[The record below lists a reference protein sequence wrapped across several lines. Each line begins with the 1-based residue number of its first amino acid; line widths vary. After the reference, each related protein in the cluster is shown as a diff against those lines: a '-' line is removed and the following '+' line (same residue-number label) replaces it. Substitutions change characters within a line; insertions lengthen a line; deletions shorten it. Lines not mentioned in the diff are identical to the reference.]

1 MKRMDLELRGKN
13 VLVTGASKGI
23 GLACAWGFAAEGCN
37 IHIAARSAGE
47 LNAER
52 DKMMKKHGV
61 GVTSHPSD
69 LGAAGNAVKLGGA
82 CGDIDILVNNAGAIP
97 GGRIDQVDDET
108 WRRAWDLKV
117 FGYVNL
123 TREVYGR
130 MKKRGAGV
138 IVNVIGVAG
147 ERNRSDY
154 IAGTTGNAGLM
165 AFTRAL
171 GSESVDHGV
180 RVVGV
185 NPGRIET
192 ERQVTGLKFQ
202 AQQKFG
208 DESRWKEIR
217 DAMVETLPFKRSG
230 RVDEVADLVV
240 FLASARA
247 SYISG
252 TIVTIDAGQS
262 LRSR

>member
-1 MKRMDLELRGKN
+1 MDLELRGKN

-23 GLACAWGFAAEGCN
+23 GLACAAAFAAEGCN
-37 IHIAARSAGE
+37 VHLAARSA
-47 LNAER
+47 AEMEAAR
-52 DKMMKKHGV
+52 DKMTKQHGV
-61 GVTSHPSD
+61 KVACHPCDLGVTANVVA
-69 LGAAGNAVKLGGA
+69 LARA
-82 CGDIDILVNNAGAIP
+82 CGDLDILVNNAGAIP
-97 GGRIDQVDDET
+97 AGRIDQVDDER

-117 FGYVNL
+117 FGYINL

-130 MKKRGAGV
+130 MRGRGAGV

-147 ERNRSDY
+147 ERNRSNY

-192 ERQVTGLKFQ
+192 ERQIKHYME
-202 AQQKFG
+202 AAEQKLG
-208 DESRWKEIR
+208 DRSRWQEIR
-217 DAMVETLPFKRSG
+217 AEVAETLPFKRPG
-230 RVDEVADLVV
+230 RPDEVADLVV

-252 TIVTIDAGQS
+252 TVVTIDAGQT
-262 LRSR
+262 LRPRA

>member
-1 MKRMDLELRGKN
+1 M
-13 VLVTGASKGI
+13 
-23 GLACAWGFAAEGCN
+23 
-37 IHIAARSAGE
+37 AARSAGE
-47 LNAER
+47 MDAASR
-52 DKMMKKHGV
+52 KMIDQHGV
-61 GVTSHPSD
+61 EATCHPGDLSVTANV
-69 LGAAGNAVKLGGA
+69 LALARA
-82 CGDIDILVNNAGAIP
+82 CGDVDILVNNAGAIP
-97 GGRIDQVDDET
+97 GGRIDQVDDEK

-117 FGYVNL
+117 FGYINL

-130 MKKRGAGV
+130 MRNRGSGV

-154 IAGTTGNAGLM
+154 IAGTTANAGLM

-171 GSESVDHGV
+171 GSESVDFGV

-192 ERQVTGLKFQ
+192 ERQVKGLMFAAEQ
-202 AQQKFG
+202 RLG
-208 DESRWKEIR
+208 DPSRWQEIR
-217 DAMVETLPFKRSG
+217 DQMVETLPFKRSG
-230 RVDEVADLVV
+230 RPDEVADLVV

-252 TIVTIDAGQS
+252 TIITIDAGQS
-262 LRSR
+262 LRPRV